1 MNMKKTISYLLSFA
15 AAAVLFTGCGGGD
28 GDGAAAPRP
37 AAPAQQPQAAAEGA
51 IVITGNDQMRFDKTE
66 FTVPAGSE
74 VTIEFRNIGRMPK
87 EAMGHNLVVLTK
99 DTNVTTFANAAMR
112 HPQNEYVPPE
122 MQDSVIAA
130 TRVLGPGE
138 SQTITFT
145 APTET
150 GDYPF
155 VCSFPGH
162 TPAGMRGIM
171 KVQ

>member
-1 MNMKKTISYLLSFA
+1 MNMNKIISSLLSIA

-37 AAPAQQPQAAAEGA
+37 AASPQAAPAEGA
-51 IVITGNDQMRFDKTE
+51 IVVTGNDQMKFDKTE
-66 FTVPAGSE
+66 FTVPAGSQ

>member
-1 MNMKKTISYLLSFA
+1 MKKIITSILSLA
-15 AAAVLFTGCGGGD
+15 AAAALLTGCGGGD
-28 GDGAAAPRP
+28 GANNAAPRP
-37 AAPAQQPQAAAEGA
+37 ATPAQPTTDQAQGQR
-51 IVITGNDQMRFDKTE
+51 IVITGNDRMQFDRTE
-66 FTVPAGSE
+66 FTVQAGSE
-74 VTIEFRNIGRMPK
+74 VTIEFRNVGTMPK
-87 EAMGHNLVVLTK
+87 QAMGHNLVVLTRGT
-99 DTNVTTFANAAMR
+99 DPMAFANAAMR
-112 HPQNEYVPPE
+112 HTQNEYIPPE
-122 MQDSVIAA
+122 MQANVIAA